1 MQLAWLDLRT
11 RDTNVSIRLVTREN
25 IVKKV
30 RATVLLAAIIAKV
43 PNISQFIRSSC
54 FTGKYS
60 KSINGLELCLTKARI
75 NIHQHGI
82 IFTYPLVSLK
92 SATSS
97 IGFNDL
103 IN

>member
-11 RDTNVSIRLVTREN
+11 RDTNVCIRLVTREN

-43 PNISQFIRSSC
+43 PEYFTVYSVIF

-60 KSINGLELCLTKARI
+60 KSIYGLEL
-75 NIHQHGI
+75 
-82 IFTYPLVSLK
+82 
-92 SATSS
+92 
-97 IGFNDL
+97 
-103 IN
+103 